1 MRTTPGVCAIFSM
14 SSSIKQIKRILPR
27 TQSHW
32 VGDGFNVYPLFADLA
47 FTEEI
52 SPFLMFDYGAP
63 KKFDSTNVKRG
74 VGNHPHRGMET
85 VTIALQGEV
94 EHGDSLGNCGVI
106 GPGKKLFAS
115 TLSMANEFLY
125 QQYEEYMSIA
135 AIHMMSAKLICTIPL
150 EIDNC

>member
-1 MRTTPGVCAIFSM
+1 MPCRNLNAICVVLSVCAAIAM

-27 TQSHW
+27 TQAHW
-32 VGDGFNVYPLFADLA
+32 VGDGFNVYPLFSDLA

-63 KKFDSTNVKRG
+63 KVFDSTNKKRG

-94 EHGDSLGNCGVI
+94 EHGDSLGNSGVI
-106 GPGKKLFAS
+106 GPGYNAI
-115 TLSMANEFLY
+115 
-125 QQYEEYMSIA
+125 SI
-135 AIHMMSAKLICTIPL
+135 MMLGTDVLILLPL
-150 EIDNC
+150 R